1 MLNHLYK
8 VEETKQEEGRV
19 KFNLHRQKASM
30 AFVAEE
36 SRNKY
41 FLCVDIGFPCIRE
54 GVKKIDFLGDV
65 FRGSTPPPSCK
76 KVKKRQNVKSIQH
89 ALKPHFYKKNL
100 YLSEYMS

>member
-54 GVKKIDFLGDV
+54 GVKKFLGDV
-65 FRGSTPPPSCK
+65 LQKCK
-76 KVKKRQNVKSIQH
+76 KNACPEKT
-89 ALKPHFYKKNL
+89 FYKTIFCIC
-100 YLSEYMS
+100 LSTSSNEI